1 MANGFSVDL
10 SALERAS
17 AGVNGTLDQV
27 DQLAVSAIS
36 HSPAA
41 FGHPGLASTVAGFL
55 DRWQRG
61 VQNLAQDGHAI
72 AARLTQNVAAY
83 RTSEHSNAGDIG
95 QINGELSGAGADPGI
110 H

>member
-1 MANGFSVDL
+1 MANGFRVDL
-10 SALERAS
+10 SALEQAS
-17 AGVNGTLDQV
+17 TGVNGTLDQV

-41 FGHPGLASTVAGFL
+41 FGLPGLASTVVGFL

-83 RTSEHSNAGDIG
+83 RAAEHSSAGDIG